1 MISASNLSKHCKAK
15 HNKKSKALKEGEK
28 PIKPLFMNWKKYIK
42 DPSLYTGHRYS
53 ELIVNPEKFFEPDEK
68 DIEEG
73 KTVMIQIE
81 KPKRSHGHARESKLQ
96 SKRTL
101 HLRTP
106 HLTKQIKKCGQS
118 CLNPKIPHGVG
129 FVTKR

>member
-1 MISASNLSKHCKAK
+1 
-15 HNKKSKALKEGEK
+15 
-28 PIKPLFMNWKKYIK
+28 
-42 DPSLYTGHRYS
+42 
-53 ELIVNPEKFFEPDEK
+53 LIVNPEKFFEPDEK

-73 KTVMIQIE
+73 KTVMIPIE
-81 KPKRSHGHARESKLQ
+81 KPKRSFGHARENKLK

>member
-1 MISASNLSKHCKAK
+1 
-15 HNKKSKALKEGEK
+15 
-28 PIKPLFMNWKKYIK
+28 MNWKKYIK

-73 KTVMIQIE
+73 KTVMIPIE

-118 CLNPKIPHGVG
+118 CLNPKIPHGIG